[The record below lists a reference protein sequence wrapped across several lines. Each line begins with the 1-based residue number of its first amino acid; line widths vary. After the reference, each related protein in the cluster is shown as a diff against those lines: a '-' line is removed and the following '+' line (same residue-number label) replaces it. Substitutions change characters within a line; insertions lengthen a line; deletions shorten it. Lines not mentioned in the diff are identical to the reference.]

1 MAENFLHGVE
11 VIEIDDGPR
20 TIRTVRSSVI
30 GIIGT
35 APDADATAFPIN
47 KPVLIAGNRTEA
59 AKLDTVG
66 NAAGT
71 LPNAL
76 DAIFDQIGAVVIVIR
91 VEEGADIAAT
101 ITNVIGGVDANTGEY
116 EGVQALLGCKSAL
129 GYTPRVLLAPGFTHQ
144 QDEDEEN
151 PGTFLKNPV
160 VAELE
165 GIANRMRAIVLVDG
179 PNTNDADAIAMEND
193 LGARCYL
200 VDPWVKV
207 YRDGVYVN
215 EPPSA
220 RVAGMIAKIDN
231 DKGFWWSPSN
241 QEIMGISGTGRPVDF
256 ALGDA
261 NCRANLLN
269 EKNVATII
277 NEDGFRLWGNCL
289 CGSDPKWAFLNVRR
303 TADMINESLLQ
314 AHLWAVDRNITKTYF
329 EDVVEG
335 VNNYLRNLKNKGAI
349 LGGTC
354 WADPELN
361 TTDQL
366 AAGKVYF
373 DFDFTAPAPAEHVTF
388 RSRMVDDYFEEVF

>member
-1 MAENFLHGVE
+1 MGENFLHGPE

-35 APDADATAFPIN
+35 APDADNAAFPIN
-47 KPVLIAGNRTEA
+47 KPTMIAGNRREA
-59 AKLDTVG
+59 AKLG
-66 NAAGT
+66 ASGT
-71 LPNAL
+71 LPNAI

-101 ITNVIGGVDANTGEY
+101 MTNVLGGVDENTGEY
-116 EGVQALLGCKSAL
+116 EGVQALLGCKSAV
-129 GYTPRVLLAPGFTHQ
+129 GFTPRLLLAPGFTHQ
-144 QDEDEEN
+144 QDEDSEN

-165 GIANRMRAIVLVDG
+165 GIANRLRAIVLVDG
-179 PNTNDADAIAMEND
+179 PNTNDADAIAMENQ
-193 LGARCYL
+193 LGGRCYM

-207 YRDGVYVN
+207 FRNGVYEN

-220 RVAGMIAKIDN
+220 RVAGLIAKMDD

-277 NEDGFRLWGNCL
+277 NEDGFRLWGNRL
-289 CGSDPKWAFLNVRR
+289 CGSDPKWAFISVRR

-349 LGGTC
+349 LGGEC

-361 TTDQL
+361 SPDQL
-366 AAGKVYF
+366 AAGHVYF
-373 DFDFTAPAPAEHVTF
+373 DFAFTAPAPAERITF
-388 RSRMVDDYFEEVF
+388 QSRRVNDYFEEVF